1 MAVLAAVSAAR
12 AAVPQGKNWTVTV
25 SIADQKTYVY
35 KNGRLLRAAVCS
47 TGLQDGD
54 NDTPAG
60 DYILNESGRKRGT
73 FFFSKKS
80 GEGARYWVGFIGG
93 TYLFH
98 SVPVTEHNTLI
109 PEEAAKLGKPA
120 SHGCIRMSMRNAKW
134 FYRTVPDGARVHIQK
149 SPFSCGQQTLKPPLL
164 SKKEVTGWLTLHE
177 HDYYQK
183 HLLSCEAAL
192 TRLVLALT
200 GIRDL
205 DEDTILYSFPWGSDP
220 EKSFV
225 CDNVDGGR
233 RNRDGSIHW
242 TNYGTNPPVVAG
254 AVESYMNMYGRSPLY
269 EVKVMP
275 LSDGELKK
283 LAAHN
288 DRFLGAIV
296 WLVGHPERWGTKPPS
311 HNGLQLGEHVR
322 FVDPELDKNGKFMIW
337 DPENH
342 PDQPYHQDTIPTR
355 ELFGCRTVV
364 LFRK

>member
-109 PEEAAKLGKPA
+109 PEGAAKLGKPA

-149 SPFSCGQQTLKPPLL
+149 SPFFCGQQTLKPPLL
-164 SKKEVTGWLTLHE
+164 SKKEVTGWLILHE

-269 EVKVMP
+269 EVKVMS